1 MHLKGEKKLRLY
13 GPVPEEGHWRPRWN
27 SEIYGLYKDL
37 NIVDG
42 IKFRRLDLRVTSYEW
57 KNKGSEKKKGFF
69 GKFHKT
75 KSVGKPRTRWED
87 VRRDA
92 LEILGIR
99 GWMKRAGKNGR
110 ASLEGGQVSKGAVAP
125 HVDV

>member
-1 MHLKGEKKLRLY
+1 MLRHTN
-13 GPVPEEGHWRPRWN
+13 GRT
-27 SEIYGLYKDL
+27 KDP
-37 NIVDG
+37 
-42 IKFRRLDLRVTSYEW
+42 
-57 KNKGSEKKKGFF
+57 KKKGFF

-125 HVDV
+125 HVDVLNVKRRDDG